1 MARVRLD
8 RRPYPDA
15 VKLEIARTRR
25 SDPTPVERHAWS
37 LVCRSGLLG
46 LKFRRQHILRGF
58 IVDFYCPRLRLV
70 LELDGA
76 EHLLP
81 TQAGYDA
88 ERTALLEACGYR
100 VLRVR
105 NCDLSRQHLEDLI
118 RPLMDDSW
126 FPLSR

>member
-8 RRPYPDA
+8 RRRYPDA

-25 SDPTPVERHAWS
+25 SDPTPAERHAWS
-37 LVCRSGLLG
+37 LVRRRGLLG

-58 IVDFYCPRLRLV
+58 IVDFYCPLLRLV

-88 ERTALLEACGYR
+88 ERTRLLEACGYR

-105 NCDLSRQHLEDLI
+105 NCDLSRHYLEDLI
-118 RPLMDDSW
+118 RPLIDDSW